1 MTYLSGNTPCCDEQ
15 SFVAS
20 GAVAD
25 LWSKVTQLLFRYH
38 ANVVAKRRLRQ
49 RQRAIRQM
57 EAWQLEDI
65 GYAEFIESQQE
76 RKIKDGQPE

>member
-1 MTYLSGNTPCCDEQ
+1 MTYLSGHTPCCDVQ

-25 LWSKVTQLLFRYH
+25 LWSKVSRLLFRYR

-76 RKIKDGQPE
+76 WKIKDGQPE